1 MYDGAVH
8 EVTEW
13 LPTVNGT
20 DVVLRGPNSV
30 CRMSVVE
37 LVSGTRVRLLID
49 SSGPE
54 STVEMVPAAVVLSSL
69 PKKRLEEVRERAAH
83 VREVLTGYRSG
94 NSEIAAAG
102 EPSAEFDH
110 SRPLCDRYAAKAAE
124 LGVDERT
131 VRRWVKA
138 YEENGEAGLVPAR
151 FALQNR
157 IDPRWSEAALA
168 IMREHTQESKP
179 SEKAVIYQTSKR
191 FEICFGHGVVPEP
204 SQGLSVRPALSRS
217 GQGGVGA
224 CALGISGAAAH
235 MGVRGG
241 HGARD
246 VTAGEFSQKFLVLR
260 DGGRCAVGIAIAQLG
275 GDVQALKQVI
285 ASPIHLRRSA

>member
-1 MYDGAVH
+1 MRIGVGTRVMYDGAVH

-13 LPTVNGT
+13 IPTVCGT
-20 DVVLRGPNSV
+20 DVILRGANSV

-54 STVEMVPAAVVLSSL
+54 STDQMVPAAVVLSSL

-94 NSEIAAAG
+94 NSEIAEAG
-102 EPSAEFDH
+102 EPRAEFEH

-151 FALQNR
+151 IALQNR
-157 IDPRWSEAALA
+157 IDPRWSEAALD
-168 IMREHTQESKP
+168 IMREHTHESKP

-191 FEICFGHGVVPEP
+191 LEICFGHGVVPEP
-204 SQGLSVRPALSRS
+204 SQATAYRELKRLEAQHRTFKGATARNRDIATRPKRPYGKLQPTRP
-217 GQGGVGA
+217 
-224 CALGISGAAAH
+224 
-235 MGVRGG
+235 
-241 HGARD
+241 
-246 VTAGEFSQKFLVLR
+246 GE
-260 DGGRCAVGIAIAQLG
+260 
-275 GDVQALKQVI
+275 
-285 ASPIHLRRSA
+285 

>member
-1 MYDGAVH
+1 
-8 EVTEW
+8 
-13 LPTVNGT
+13 
-20 DVVLRGPNSV
+20 
-30 CRMSVVE
+30 MSVVE

-54 STVEMVPAAVVLSSL
+54 STDQMVPAAVVLSSL

-83 VREVLTGYRSG
+83 IREVLTGYRSG
-94 NSEIAAAG
+94 NSEIAEAG
-102 EPSAEFDH
+102 EPRAEFDH

-131 VRRWVKA
+131 IRRWVKA

-191 FEICFGHGVVPEP
+191 LEICFGHGVVPEP
-204 SQGLSVRPALSRS
+204 SQATAYRELKRLEAPTPRHCPIRRQPTNQQTGLCLGNVTTSTANPDTEPSRSPLGHSAFLEPMHSPGTTEYTRSNIESTDTRARRCSWRCCDVCLSSALSEVSSATERGLSFA
-217 GQGGVGA
+217 
-224 CALGISGAAAH
+224 
-235 MGVRGG
+235 
-241 HGARD
+241 
-246 VTAGEFSQKFLVLR
+246 T
-260 DGGRCAVGIAIAQLG
+260 
-275 GDVQALKQVI
+275 
-285 ASPIHLRRSA
+285 SA